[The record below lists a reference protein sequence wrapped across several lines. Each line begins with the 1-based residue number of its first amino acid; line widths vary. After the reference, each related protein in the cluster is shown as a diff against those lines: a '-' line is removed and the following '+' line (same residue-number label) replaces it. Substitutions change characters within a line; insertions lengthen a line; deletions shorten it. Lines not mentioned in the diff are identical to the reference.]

1 MAERTPDAELR
12 SETLAMRLRYRPLIL
27 HRSADFGALQ
37 VQAHALAVDQHKT
50 LVDQLLADRASLGME
65 GVAVPCFGLATEG
78 SVGRCP
84 PK

>member
-1 MAERTPDAELR
+1 
-12 SETLAMRLRYRPLIL
+12 MRLRYRPLIL

-65 GVAVPCFGLATEG
+65 GVAVP
-78 SVGRCP
+78 
-84 PK
+84 

>member
-1 MAERTPDAELR
+1 
-12 SETLAMRLRYRPLIL
+12 MRLRYRPLIL

-65 GVAVPCFGLATEG
+65 AAKSSINATVIARG
-78 SVGRCP
+78 
-84 PK
+84 K